1 MIVFN
6 KLKLLYIT
14 TAVRV
19 HRESAGLEDF
29 LKAPDGT
36 SNVILSNKRRSNE
49 LNPHAHVLDEELVD
63 EIICFTEGSPDKQG
77 ESRIFTVTL

>member
-1 MIVFN
+1 
-6 KLKLLYIT
+6 
-14 TAVRV
+14 V

-29 LKAPDGT
+29 LKAPDGA

-49 LNPHAHVLDEELVD
+49 LNPHAHVLDEEVVN

-77 ESRIFTVTL
+77 GSRMFSIAL